1 MSVDSAPRASLIRLP
16 IGSVIQVSSD
26 NNAQKYMTHL
36 VGIDGEKTIISGL
49 PSLKQINREGAVYED
64 VFFPSKKLIMRV
76 VAGGVVYAFQTSITN
91 IYHDGQSR
99 LLLSSYPEVIQQ
111 RNLRN
116 ETRYPC
122 TLPADLLFENFAF
135 KSVINN
141 ISQGGCQLLVFPADS
156 IKELLRAKADTEQVA
171 IDIHFP
177 LEDKPEKLKA
187 RIRSLEIEEGLYKL
201 GVAFEGE
208 KESVKRFMDALHLES
223 IEAFF
228 NT

>member
-1 MSVDSAPRASLIRLP
+1 MSVESAPRGSLARLP
-16 IGSVIQVSSD
+16 IGSVIQVTSD
-26 NNAQKYMTHL
+26 NNALKYMTHL
-36 VGIDGEKTIISGL
+36 VGIDGEKTIISSL
-49 PSLKQINREGAVYED
+49 PTLKQINREGSVFED
-64 VFFPSKKLIMRV
+64 VFFPERHMVMRL
-76 VAGGVVYAFQTSITN
+76 VAGGVVYAFQTNIVN
-91 IYHDGQSR
+91 IYHGHSR
-99 LLLSSYPEVIQQ
+99 LLLSTYPEIIQQ

-122 TLPADLLFENFAF
+122 TLPSDLLFEAF
-135 KSVINN
+135 TYKSVINN
-141 ISQGGCQLLVFPADS
+141 ISLGGCQLLVFPTDN

-171 IDIHFP
+171 IDIRFP

-187 RIRSLEIEEGLYKL
+187 RIRSLEIEDGIYKL